1 MDGERKGGDGKY
13 RESMSA
19 IFNSTFK
26 KVHLTIEFQRNTIKK
41 VMPLTSYH
49 SQFENFVK
57 RAEGEVG
64 VEQAASFVTS
74 VHCAETA
81 IEKWGCKPFPSSP
94 KKGSLL
100 HYPLLSE

>member
-13 RESMSA
+13 RESMTA
-19 IFNSTFK
+19 LFNSTLEK
-26 KVHLTIEFQRNTIKK
+26 AHLTIAFQRNPKTVRKCF
-41 VMPLTSYH
+41 SHQYH

-94 KKGSLL
+94 KRISLT
-100 HYPLLSE
+100 LSSPQ